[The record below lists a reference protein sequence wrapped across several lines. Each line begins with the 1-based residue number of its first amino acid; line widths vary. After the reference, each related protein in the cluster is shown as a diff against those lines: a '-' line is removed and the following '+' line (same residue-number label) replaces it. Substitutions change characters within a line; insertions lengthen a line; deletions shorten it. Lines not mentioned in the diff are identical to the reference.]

1 MTDVDPIESFAE
13 HAAEADTTAMEFE
26 AAVNGDGL
34 TIFAVDSLDEQWIT
48 CDKVMKI
55 ER

>member
-1 MTDVDPIESFAE
+1 MTDVDPIEGFAE
-13 HAAEADTTAMEFE
+13 NAAETETTAMEFD

-34 TIFAVDSLDEQWIT
+34 TVFAVDSLDDQWIS